1 MPFLPRTGLSLSTVP
16 SIPDTRTLAVVFDAP
31 QRLSV
36 KTLDLSPMGAADCVV
51 EIAWSGISTGT
62 ERLLWTGRMPA
73 FPGLGY
79 PLVPG
84 YESVG
89 TVKAA
94 GSDSGRQPGEL
105 VFVPGARCYGEVRG
119 LFGGAAARVVIPG
132 ARALPIPETMGEQ
145 GVLLALAA
153 TARHAVARH
162 GAATPE
168 LIVGHGVLGRL
179 LARVVIALGN
189 PPPVVWETNAQRA
202 TGAVGYDV
210 IDPADDPRQD
220 YRAIYDVSGAAG
232 LLDTLIGRLAPAG
245 EIVLAGFYE
254 APLAF
259 NFPPAFMRELRLR
272 VAAEFKE
279 PDLIAV
285 RDLVVAGKLSLD
297 GLITHRYTA
306 AEAES
311 AYETAFNDPTCL
323 KLSLDW
329 SGANA

>member
-1 MPFLPRTGLSLSTVP
+1 M
-16 SIPDTRTLAVVFDAP
+16 RTLAVVFEAP
-31 QRLSV
+31 RQLSV
-36 KTLDLSPMGAADCVV
+36 KTLVLTTPGDADCVV

-62 ERLLWTGRMPA
+62 ERLLWTGCMPP

-89 TVKAA
+89 TVVAA
-94 GSDSGRQPGEL
+94 GADSGRQPGEV

-132 ARALPIPETMGEQ
+132 ARVLPIPAGMGEQ

-153 TARHAVARH
+153 TAHHAIARH
-162 GAATPE
+162 GAPTPE

-179 LARVVIALGN
+179 LARLAIAVRGT
-189 PPPVVWETNAQRA
+189 PPVVWETNPLRA
-202 TGAVGYDV
+202 TGAAGYEV
-210 IDPADDPRQD
+210 LDPSDDPRMD
-220 YRAIYDVSGAAG
+220 YRAIYDVSGNAG
-232 LLDTLIGRLAPAG
+232 LLDTLIGRLARGG

-254 APLAF
+254 EPLSF
-259 NFPPAFMRELRLR
+259 QFPPAFMRELRLR

-285 RDLVVAGKLSLD
+285 RDLIVAGKLSLD

-306 AEAES
+306 AEAAS
-311 AYETAFNDPTCL
+311 AYEMAFSDPTCL
-323 KLSLDW
+323 KLVLDW